1 LLCAASLSCAAMAF
15 AAVVDAGQDLDA
27 TSLDDHTLAAEA
39 RVAVSKK
46 ARSSLPSMHEMLST
60 IGVACM
66 SAAFAGGYIL
76 SSELLPTDVRA
87 VGLALCSQCSR
98 VGGFF
103 SPWALLIQNPA
114 VPYALWAAI
123 ALAGGL
129 SALLLPETLG
139 EASLESIDDLH
150 ALMAR
155 RASRA
160 SSV

>member
-1 LLCAASLSCAAMAF
+1 M
-15 AAVVDAGQDLDA
+15 G
-27 TSLDDHTLAAEA
+27 
-39 RVAVSKK
+39 
-46 ARSSLPSMHEMLST
+46 
-60 IGVACM
+60 
-66 SAAFAGGYIL
+66 
-76 SSELLPTDVRA
+76 
-87 VGLALCSQCSR
+87 
-98 VGGFF
+98 
-103 SPWALLIQNPA
+103 LLIQNPA